1 MDYSNSSAAVY
12 KINGYVEKINIQ
24 LKNII
29 TILKE
34 NDNDINHDS
43 AIRISKL

>member
-12 KINGYVEKINIQ
+12 KINGYIEKINAQ
-24 LKNII
+24 LKSIL

-34 NDNDINHDS
+34 NGNEINHDLS
-43 AIRISKL
+43 LIHI